1 MDQRKR
7 LAALLENNNPD
18 AIKRAAEALDDY
30 GRNGDTLVAHISPS
44 EAALLKALG
53 GSGTV
58 NPHTGLLE
66 FFEGSTAADSHGSNS
81 DGYSGA
87 DHGGHGHG
95 GGGSSGGDY
104 GGRDEGERAL
114 AAAQAAAPG
123 QGLFADA
130 TYDTHG
136 YGPATLAGG
145 RMLGAPGAWV
155 GRQIDK
161 AVANPI
167 STLANLAFG
176 AVPVLGAVN
185 TAMGVAG
192 LPTVGSVGTGFARA
206 ATNFGGPAS
215 PTAAPSPAMGNPVA
229 MAEAGYREQE
239 TERTE
244 TGDGGYA
251 LDGTGP
257 SGSPESPLASAL
269 LGRLTPQPKAMS
281 FGPHVSSYSP
291 TGKQYVTPW
300 GYR

>member
-7 LAALLENNNPD
+7 LAALLENNPD
-18 AIKRAAEALDDY
+18 AMKRAAEALDDY

-53 GSGTV
+53 GAGTV
-58 NPHTGLLE
+58 NPTTGLLE
-66 FFEGSTAADSHGSNS
+66 FYADPMG
-81 DGYSGA
+81 DGT
-87 DHGGHGHG
+87 
-95 GGGSSGGDY
+95 DY
-104 GGRDEGERAL
+104 GGDRTGQRDGLGYEGGKDEGARATE
-114 AAAQAAAPG
+114 AKDAAAPG
-123 QGLFADA
+123 QGPFADA

-155 GRQIDK
+155 GRQVDK
-161 AVANPI
+161 TAANPFA
-167 STLANLAFG
+167 TFANLAFS

-185 TAMGVAG
+185 TALGIADM
-192 LPTVGSVGTGFARA
+192 PTVGSVGTGFARA
-206 ATNFGGPAS
+206 ATNFGGPPS
-215 PTAAPSPAMGNPVA
+215 PTTAPNPATGNPVA
-229 MAEAGYREQE
+229 MAEAAYRERE
-239 TERTE
+239 AERTE

-269 LGRLTPQPKAMS
+269 LGRLPARSKGMS
-281 FGPHVSSYSP
+281 FGPLVSSYSP